1 MKFKKSL
8 IVIFS
13 LLVCSFI
20 MIGANPEKGINSKS
34 PLFIGEITD
43 IQKDEDG
50 KSTRITVDG
59 YIKGVEVGKTTI
71 VGIVNEETKIINSLN
86 DKKENIE
93 LQKGDLVYMRLSEV
107 MTKSQPPQVVVKR
120 IFVTKNK

>member
-1 MKFKKSL
+1 MKLKKSL
-8 IVIFS
+8 IVILSF
-13 LLVCSFI
+13 LLCSFI
-20 MIGANPEKGINSKS
+20 IIGANPEKGINTKS
-34 PLFIGEITD
+34 PVFIGEIVD

-59 YIKGVEVGKTTI
+59 FIKGVEVGKTKI
-71 VGIVNEETKIINSLN
+71 VGIINEETKIMNSLN

-93 LQKGDLVYMRLSEV
+93 LQKGDLVYMRLSEA
-107 MTKSQPPQVVVKR
+107 MTKSIPPQVVVKR

>member
-1 MKFKKSL
+1 MKLKKSL

-13 LLVCSFI
+13 FLLCSFI
-20 MIGANPEKGINSKS
+20 IIGANPEKGINTKS
-34 PLFIGEITD
+34 PVFIGEIVD
-43 IQKDEDG
+43 IQKGEDG

-59 YIKGVEVGKTTI
+59 FIKGVEVGKTKI
-71 VGIVNEETKIINSLN
+71 VGIINEETKIMNSLN

-93 LQKGDLVYMRLSEV
+93 LQKGDLVYMRLSEA
-107 MTKSQPPQVVVKR
+107 MTKSIPPQVVVKR